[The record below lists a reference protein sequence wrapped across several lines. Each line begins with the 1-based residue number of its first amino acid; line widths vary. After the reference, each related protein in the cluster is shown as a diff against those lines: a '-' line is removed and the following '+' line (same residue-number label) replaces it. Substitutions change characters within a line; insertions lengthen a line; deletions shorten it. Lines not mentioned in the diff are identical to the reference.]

1 MIEFLIIVFV
11 LFIVHRIRAG
21 NREAQEK
28 REEEKAKRQREEA
41 EENRRQSTP
50 CLFLDGLSRSDFE
63 DIVYNN
69 ANRVKRIKRVTVNGP
84 HVHGRVVTN
93 SGISEW
99 DFHIDFNDYGRI
111 TGKYWLSADNYDST
125 IPTGLAESIADDI
138 KWYYK
143 HPPIRN
149 TDDTADGKANDKK
162 KRYNSDEPAAYE
174 EDDSSE
180 ADEESYEEE
189 EWEESEIN
197 ENEPTVNRGE
207 TIMGNQDRHGALFVI
222 AYFALF
228 MVIMIF
234 LAISTGLFTFPR
246 KIPIGFQQLDFQG
259 KTYREAVYTIRE
271 SGFENITLEAMDDL
285 TAENTDRENYV
296 DAVVVDGKTTF
307 VKGDKFSKDAEIIVF
322 YHSVS
327 LVRAPITSKQA
338 KGNDVEQIKKQFE
351 KAGFVDITCEPN
363 YDVTLGVFHKAGDV
377 ISIWIDGDNKF
388 SEEDDLRPDA
398 EVVIKYHASKKEK
411 P

>member
-11 LFIVHRIRAG
+11 LSIVHRIRAG

-149 TDDTADGKANDKK
+149 TDDNVERDPNTEK
-162 KRYNSDEPAAYE
+162 KRQNSYQSATQEN
-174 EDDSSE
+174 DDSSE
-180 ADEESYEEE
+180 VNKDSYDEQ
-189 EWEESEIN
+189 EWEDTEIN
-197 ENEPTVNRGE
+197 EEEPMINRRN
-207 TIMGNQDRHGALFVI
+207 IAMGNEDGNSTFTVI
-222 AYFALF
+222 AVL
-228 MVIMIF
+228 VTLLI
-234 LAISTGLFTFPR
+234 LAAAAIILSLPR
-246 KIPIGFQQLDFQG
+246 KIPVGFQQLDFKG

-285 TAENTDRENYV
+285 TAENTDKENYV
-296 DAVVVDGKTTF
+296 DAVVVDGKINF
-307 VKGDKFSKDAEIIVF
+307 VKGDKFPEDAKITVF